1 MTATTVF
8 FFLFSFFLMLFF
20 FFFSFRLVSV
30 FLFIL
35 FLGISQ
41 VRSTFSL
48 LPCSLPCFRHGHSM
62 QFRYLHLAASGYAR
76 HRIVSIWVGIA

>member
-8 FFLFSFFLMLFF
+8 LFLFSHFLNALFT
-20 FFFSFRLVSV
+20 FRLLLV

-35 FLGISQ
+35 FLSAFCKS
-41 VRSTFSL
+41 VSLFSFFL
-48 LPCSLPCFRHGHSM
+48 APFHVFRHGHSM
-62 QFRYLHLAASGYAR
+62 QFHYLHLAASGYAR